1 MCFQIHLLGCKGNLL
16 FREWIYFK
24 VQVFWMKAL
33 NNQIRPLKPLKTL
46 AADLFGASF
55 CLHGYI
61 TLKNTL
67 DALSVK

>member
-1 MCFQIHLLGCKGNLL
+1 
-16 FREWIYFK
+16 
-24 VQVFWMKAL
+24 MKAL